1 MKIACDQATQS
12 ASGLSNN
19 TKPAQVIKA
28 RVQRYSIDC
37 AGFVLLLSPLAL
49 WVAWSQA
56 IFIGVL
62 YTMAVTIVVVMIL
75 SWGELISRTV
85 LIWLHRLLI

>member
-1 MKIACDQATQS
+1 MEH
-12 ASGLSNN
+12 
-19 TKPAQVIKA
+19 PWA
-28 RVQRYSIDC
+28 RALITC

-75 SWGELISRTV
+75 SWGELMLISRTV
-85 LIWLHRLLI
+85 LIWLHRLLV

>member
-1 MKIACDQATQS
+1 MEYPWAR
-12 ASGLSNN
+12 GLI
-19 TKPAQVIKA
+19 T
-28 RVQRYSIDC
+28 C

-56 IFIGVL
+56 IFMGVL
-62 YTMAVTIVVVMIL
+62 YTMAVTVVVVMIL

>member
-1 MKIACDQATQS
+1 MEYRW
-12 ASGLSNN
+12 
-19 TKPAQVIKA
+19 A
-28 RVQRYSIDC
+28 RALITC